1 MMPEKMALKV
11 IPETAKQFG
20 VVKTWLHSKEIDS
33 LVIATDAGREGELVA
48 RWILDKAGFRKP
60 IKRLWIS
67 SQTDKAIREGFAHLR
82 PAAEYDNLFR
92 SARARSEADWL
103 VGLNVTRAL
112 TCKYNAQLS
121 AGRVQT
127 PTLAL
132 IVEREEAI
140 RRFVPQEFWTVT
152 AKLPGFT
159 ATWRDPNGQA
169 RLFDR
174 ERAEELAA
182 RLQYDQARRD
192 AEDLEERIR
201 DLLQEWEELR
211 AVRTQLE
218 ALLGEKAER
227 LKELGGTGGTRL
239 AELDRALDALAAQ
252 RREVGE
258 TLHAGRQAEQALS
271 GVLDSLDSAESWGT
285 WDMLGGG
292 LFTTMAKHGH
302 IDDARAG
309 IDHAQRALSR
319 FRTELADVRD
329 MELPQ
334 VQIGEFA
341 TFADYFFDGFFMD
354 WMVQSKIQDAQEGVS
369 EVHVRVL
376 NALRNLEQMDQ
387 ELAGR
392 QAGLESERKEL
403 LRTP

>member
-1 MMPEKMALKV
+1 MDERLNEINRELKELNEALARQGRMEAQWKDLQDQRAERDRRV
-11 IPETAKQFG
+11 MET
-20 VVKTWLHSKEIDS
+20 
-33 LVIATDAGREGELVA
+33 GRV
-48 RWILDKAGFRKP
+48 FRKEQDDVD
-60 IKRLWIS
+60 RLE
-67 SQTDKAIREGFAHLR
+67 KG
-82 PAAEYDNLFR
+82 
-92 SARARSEADWL
+92 
-103 VGLNVTRAL
+103 GLRAL
-112 TCKYNAQLS
+112 LLS
-121 AGRVQT
+121 LTG
-127 PTLAL
+127 
-132 IVEREEAI
+132 
-140 RRFVPQEFWTVT
+140 
-152 AKLPGFT
+152 
-159 ATWRDPNGQA
+159 
-169 RLFDR
+169 DR
-174 ERAEELAA
+174 EVRLSQERREELAA

-201 DLLQEWEELR
+201 DLLQEREELR
-211 AVRTQLE
+211 AVRTRLE

-258 TLHAGRQAEQALS
+258 ALHAGRQAEQALS